1 MQPPPAAAQTRRLRL
16 AAGVAAV
23 IFALLLL
30 IRLMARA
37 GPDELGAARDEAVH
51 ARLEMAAQE
60 RRLAAMMTRGT
71 GASAAG
77 CPGPQ
82 FVPAELAPADEA
94 GDAPPLVL
102 VTGGAG
108 FIGSALVADLLS
120 LRYRV
125 RVLDNLSTGNASNLP
140 LKHPALELQ
149 VGDVTDAEACAAAAA
164 GVDTVFHLAAFSRVA
179 PSLQGGA
186 KTAAA
191 CQRANVDGTLAVLEA
206 ARVAKVRRVIY
217 AGSSTAYGGDEEAD
231 DGDEDAALG
240 ATLAAQAHGAAPRP
254 PLLPSWELDR
264 PAPRTPYSVSKH
276 QGELLCAMY
285 DATFGVH
292 TASLRLFMVYGPRE
306 PRGGPHA
313 TVVGKF
319 VAAAAAGKPLR
330 LEGDGQQTRD
340 FVHVSDVSRAFV
352 LAMQAPALP
361 RRALINVGS
370 GVATRIE
377 AIADALAPGPHAQG
391 PRRRQDMRH
400 TMALTCA
407 AERLLGWA
415 PRVSL
420 ADGLAEMLRMERE
433 RG

>member
-1 MQPPPAAAQTRRLRL
+1 MQQAAAARARRLLRL
-16 AAGVAAV
+16 TAVAAAV
-23 IFALLLL
+23 LFTMLALV
-30 IRLMARA
+30 RLWAHP

-60 RRLAAMMTRGT
+60 RLLAAMLRGT

-77 CPGPQ
+77 CPGPP
-82 FVPAELAPADEA
+82 FVPVEPKPAGGA
-94 GDAPPLVL
+94 APPLVL

-108 FIGSALVADLLS
+108 FIGSALVADLLA

-125 RVLDNLSTGNASNLP
+125 RVLDNLSSGNASNLP
-140 LKHPALELQ
+140 LEHPALELQ
-149 VGDVTDAEACAAAAA
+149 VGDVTDAEACATAAA

-186 KTAAA
+186 VTAAA
-191 CQRANVDGTLAVLEA
+191 CQRANVEGTLNVLEA
-206 ARVAKVRRVIY
+206 ARAAHVRRLIY

-231 DGDEDAALG
+231 DGDEAAALG
-240 ATLAAQAHGAAPRP
+240 AALAAQAHGAAPRP

-264 PAPRTPYSVSKH
+264 PAPRTPYAVSKH

-285 DATFGVH
+285 DATFGLH
-292 TASLRLFMVYGPRE
+292 TASLRLFMVYGERE
-306 PRGGPHA
+306 PRTGTHA

-319 VAAAAAGKPLR
+319 VAAAAAGESLQ
-330 LEGDGQQTRD
+330 LDDDGQQTRD
-340 FVHVSDVSRAFV
+340 FVAVSDVSRAFV

-370 GVATRIE
+370 GVATRIS
-377 AIADALAPGPHAQG
+377 AIADALAPGPHAKA

-407 AERLLGWA
+407 AERLLGWR
-415 PRVSL
+415 PRVAL
-420 ADGLAEMLRMERE
+420 ADGLADMLRKERE
-433 RG
+433 RER

>member
-1 MQPPPAAAQTRRLRL
+1 MQPPQAATQTRRLRL

-30 IRLMARA
+30 IRLLARA

-82 FVPAELAPADEA
+82 LVPAELAPADEA

-306 PRGGPHA
+306 PREGPHA

-377 AIADALAPGPHAQG
+377 AIADTLAPGPHAQG